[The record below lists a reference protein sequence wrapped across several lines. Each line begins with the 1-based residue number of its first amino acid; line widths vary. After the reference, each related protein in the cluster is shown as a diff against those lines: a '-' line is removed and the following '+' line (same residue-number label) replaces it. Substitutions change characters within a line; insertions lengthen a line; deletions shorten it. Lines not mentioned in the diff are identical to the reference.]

1 MKKQNTQNHNINIG
15 IIGLGTVGQGVI
27 QILEENKDFIG
38 KKIYPQQLKVKK
50 IVDKDINKIP
60 PSYVQYSE
68 LFTNSAEE
76 VLNDPEIDI
85 IVELIGGFEPAKS
98 YIIQALQSRKHVVTA
113 NKEVIA
119 RAGYEILDIAKKNK
133 RYFLF
138 EASVASA
145 IPIIGAVTRSLTSY
159 KLKEIVAILNGTT
172 NYILSKM
179 SEEGKDFKEILKE
192 AQDKGYA
199 ESDPAKDINGFD
211 TFNKIFILSTI
222 AFRAKID
229 PRQIYY
235 EGIEDISPLDI
246 QYGKELG
253 YTLKLLALAK
263 EDNHYL
269 DIRVHPAFISSRH
282 TLANINGV
290 YNGILLCGED
300 FGDLTFSGL
309 GAGSLPAGSMVV
321 SDIIEIAN
329 NFNHYHNYYNC
340 FQKKEIKNFL
350 ETKSSF
356 YLRIRVKD
364 RPGVLAEIASS
375 FARNQVSFASVIQKG
390 EAGEIVDIVFLTHL
404 AREGSVQKALRE
416 VTNLD
421 CVENI
426 GKVIRVVQI

>member
-50 IVDKDINKIP
+50 IADKDINKIS
-60 PSYVQYSE
+60 SYAQYSK

-76 VLNDPEIDI
+76 VLNDSEIDI

-98 YIIQALQSRKHVVTA
+98 FIIQALQSGKHVVTA

-119 RAGYEILDIAKKNK
+119 RAGYEILDVAKKNK

-159 KLKEIVAILNGTT
+159 RLREIVAILNGTT
-172 NYILSKM
+172 NYILSQM
-179 SEEGKDFKEILKE
+179 SEEGKDFNEILKE
-192 AQDKGYA
+192 AQDRGYA

-211 TFNKIFILSTI
+211 TFNKIFVLSAI

-229 PRQIYY
+229 PNQIYY

-253 YTLKLLALAK
+253 YTLKLYSSFLKRGQCHQTQVLLLLK
-263 EDNHYL
+263 DHYL
-269 DIRVHPAFISSRH
+269 
-282 TLANINGV
+282 
-290 YNGILLCGED
+290 LL
-300 FGDLTFSGL
+300 
-309 GAGSLPAGSMVV
+309 
-321 SDIIEIAN
+321 
-329 NFNHYHNYYNC
+329 
-340 FQKKEIKNFL
+340 
-350 ETKSSF
+350 
-356 YLRIRVKD
+356 
-364 RPGVLAEIASS
+364 
-375 FARNQVSFASVIQKG
+375 
-390 EAGEIVDIVFLTHL
+390 
-404 AREGSVQKALRE
+404 
-416 VTNLD
+416 
-421 CVENI
+421 
-426 GKVIRVVQI
+426 

>member
-1 MKKQNTQNHNINIG
+1 MEKQKIQNHNINIG

-27 QILEENKDFIG
+27 RILEKNKDFIEQ
-38 KKIYPQQLKVKK
+38 KIYPHQLTVKK

-60 PSYVQYSE
+60 SYAQYSK

-98 YIIQALQSRKHVVTA
+98 FIIQALQSGKHVVTA

-119 RAGYEILDIAKKNK
+119 RAGYEILNIAQKNK

-159 KLKEIVAILNGTT
+159 RLKEIVAILNGTT
-172 NYILSKM
+172 NYILSQM

-192 AQDKGYA
+192 AQDRGYA
-199 ESDPAKDINGFD
+199 ESDPAKDISGFD
-211 TFNKIFILSTI
+211 AFNKIFILSTI

-229 PRQIYY
+229 PKQIYY

-246 QYGKELG
+246 KYGKELG

-263 EDNHYL
+263 EDNHCL

-282 TLANINGV
+282 TLANINGI
-290 YNGILLCGED
+290 YNGILLCGKD

-340 FQKKEIKNFL
+340 FQKKAIKNFL
-350 ETKSSF
+350 ETKSPF

-390 EAGEIVDIVFLTHL
+390 EAGEVVDIVFLTHL
-404 AREGSVQKALRE
+404 ALEGSVQKALRE